1 MKLSASKVR
10 SIGPQEKLK
19 RYSDGGGLY
28 LVVYPSG
35 AKNWIHR
42 ATVNGRR
49 TDVGLG
55 SFPAVSLAKARERCQ
70 ANREAVADGVDVVAE
85 KRREVPTLR
94 EAAERIIELNR
105 ANWSARNTER
115 VWRGRLE
122 SYVFP
127 KLGQRAVDSITV
139 QDVLRILTPLWTTKA
154 ETGRRVRYILRQ
166 VFNWT
171 AANGY
176 RPDNP
181 AGEIVNGALPRQP
194 QVKTPRRALHYS
206 EVPAALRTITESTA
220 FDTSKLCF
228 KFLVLTAARSSEARG
243 ATWDEIDMDA
253 RTWTIP
259 AQRMKARQEHR
270 VPLSAQAIE
279 VLQQAEALDDGS
291 GLVFPSLARPGRM
304 LSDMALIKLTRDN
317 DLADR
322 CTPHGFRSSFRS
334 WSLEQTDCP
343 WAVAEAALAHRLGNP
358 VEAVYVRGDLFER
371 RRELMEDWARFVT
384 T

>member
-1 MKLSASKVR
+1 MKLTATKVKG
-10 SIGPQEKLK
+10 IKPQEKLK

-85 KRREVPTLR
+85 KRREVPSLR

-105 ANWSARNTER
+105 ANWSATNTER

-127 KLGQRAVDSITV
+127 KLSQRPVDSITV

-166 VFNWT
+166 VFNWA

-176 RPDNP
+176 RTDNP

-194 QVKTPRRALHYS
+194 QVKAPRRALHYFK
-206 EVPAALRTITESTA
+206 VPASLETITESTA

-228 KFLVLTAARSSEARG
+228 RFLVLTAARSGEARG
-243 ATWDEIDMDA
+243 ATWDEIDLQA
-253 RTWTIP
+253 KTWTIP
-259 AQRMKARQEHR
+259 AHRMKARQEHR
-270 VPLSAQAIE
+270 VPLSAQAVE
-279 VLQQAEALDDGS
+279 VLRQAKRLDDGS
-291 GLVFPSLARPGRM
+291 GLVFPSPIRRGRM
-304 LSDMALIKLTRDN
+304 LSDMALLKVLRDN
-317 DLADR
+317 NLADQ

-384 T
+384 A